1 MSKLQVRNET
11 IIDAPASSIWSIITD
26 INMLHKVNPGII
38 SATGN
43 MNKLNATRSC
53 QISNRGKVGNVT
65 ERLIELVPERKTVWT
80 IEKDDMGMGKM
91 LKDARFYF
99 LLEKISD
106 GQTRVIN
113 ETWYEPASLIAKI
126 MNPLMIKKM
135 IAKTQAQILD
145 NLKSITANPNA

>member
-1 MSKLQVRNET
+1 MLKLQARNEV
-11 IIDAPASSIWSIITD
+11 IIEAPISRIWSIITD
-26 INMLHKVNPGII
+26 INMLHKINPGVV
-38 SATGN
+38 SATGV

-65 ERLIELVPERKTVWT
+65 ERLIELEPERKTVWA

-106 GQTRVIN
+106 EQTRVIN
-113 ETWYEPASLIAKI
+113 ETWYEPANLIAKI
-126 MNPLMIKKM
+126 MNSLMIKKM
-135 IAKTQAQILD
+135 ITKTQQQILA
-145 NLKSITANPNA
+145 NLESIA